1 MNILRQ
7 ELAPISDKAWK
18 ELFSQAKDAFSNYL
32 TARRLVDVKEPKG
45 LDFGVINTGRL
56 KKLDEKSNENT
67 VCSIFDVQPLIELK
81 TYFKLDRQ
89 EIDSI
94 DRGCKNPDLAPLIE
108 AARVISKLED
118 EIVYYGMKKANVD
131 GLKKNVSDT
140 ITLSL
145 DAESLLK
152 SIVDAK
158 GKLVYLG
165 IGGPYSLVVSPE
177 VWKFIVSHGKGYP
190 LLKSVKNTID
200 GKIVV
205 SPHIKDVFFLSERG
219 GDFILNFGQDLSI
232 GYDSH
237 NDKHIS
243 LYFLETLT
251 FQVFENAAVCLELK

>member
-1 MNILRQ
+1 MNSLKQ

-18 ELFSQAKDAFSNYL
+18 ELFDQSKGVFANCL
-32 TARRLVDVKEPKG
+32 TARRVVDVTEPKG

-56 KKLDEKSNENT
+56 KKIDEKSNENT
-67 VCSIFDVQPLIELK
+67 VCSLFDVQPLIELK
-81 TYFKLDRQ
+81 IYFKLDRQ

-94 DRGCKNPDLAPLIE
+94 DRGCKDADFAPLIE
-108 AARVISKLED
+108 AARMISKQED
-118 EIVYYGMKKANVD
+118 EIVYYGMNKANID
-131 GLKKNVSDT
+131 GLKKNVSDI
-140 ITLSL
+140 ITLPL
-145 DAESLLK
+145 DAENLLK

-158 GKLVYLG
+158 GKMAYLG
-165 IGGPYSLVVSPE
+165 IGGPYSLLVSPDI
-177 VWKFIVSHGKGYP
+177 WKFIISHGKGYP

-200 GKIVV
+200 GKILV

-219 GDFILNFGQDLSI
+219 GDFILSLGQDLSI

-237 NDKHIS
+237 NDKNIN